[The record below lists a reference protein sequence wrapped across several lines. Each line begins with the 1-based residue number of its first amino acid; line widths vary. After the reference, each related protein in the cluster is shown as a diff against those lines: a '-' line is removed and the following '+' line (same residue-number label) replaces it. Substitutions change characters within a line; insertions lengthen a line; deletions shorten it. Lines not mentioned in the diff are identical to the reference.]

1 MNLLLISWATIFESV
16 GVHPAKTRLQCS
28 LYAKRLFV
36 PVVLEPRRLNSPHRK
51 LKGIP
56 HPHSDHAF
64 YLKVTG
70 GFLECPPLLIVL
82 SCAAIALPLVSA
94 LKLSQPT
101 NPHSNQTTDILW
113 TVGAQDPPTWT
124 LFLMNI
130 SQAFDLKDIVGE
142 FIDPAPGKI
151 TVKFPVLRPRSLSD
165 DYVLYAVN
173 ATNLDWVLA
182 SSGRFTIFA

>member
-1 MNLLLISWATIFESV
+1 MHFSSIFL
-16 GVHPAKTRLQCS
+16 AMTL
-28 LYAKRLFV
+28 
-36 PVVLEPRRLNSPHRK
+36 
-51 LKGIP
+51 
-56 HPHSDHAF
+56 
-64 YLKVTG
+64 
-70 GFLECPPLLIVL
+70 
-82 SCAAIALPLVSA
+82 ALPFVSS
-94 LKLSQPT
+94 LKLSPPT

-113 TVGAQDPPTWT
+113 TVEPNDPPTWT

-142 FIDPAPGKI
+142 FIDPAPGKL
-151 TVKFPVLRPRSLSD
+151 TVKFPPLLKPSD